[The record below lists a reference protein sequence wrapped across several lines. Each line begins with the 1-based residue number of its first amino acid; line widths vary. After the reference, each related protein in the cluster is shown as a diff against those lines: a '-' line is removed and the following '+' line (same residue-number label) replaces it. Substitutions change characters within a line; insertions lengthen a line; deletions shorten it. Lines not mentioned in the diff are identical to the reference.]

1 MKTFLDLV
9 LAGEARQDDIDDF
22 VDQWHD
28 GDASCSLA
36 EFLGMSDD
44 EYALWVEKP
53 SALSLILQLK
63 IDTLCLEGFYLQK
76 IIRFFPTH
84 LRAEKHTSSGAK

>member
-9 LAGEARQDDIDDF
+9 LTGEARQDDIDDF

-28 GDASCSLA
+28 GDTSYSLA

-53 SALSLILQLK
+53 SALNLILQAHAEGMR
-63 IDTLCLEGFYLQK
+63 LEK
-76 IIRFFPTH
+76 MSPT
-84 LRAEKHTSSGAK
+84 R

>member
-1 MKTFLDLV
+1 MKTFVDLV
-9 LAGEARQDDIDDF
+9 LTGKAHQDDIEDF

-53 SALSLILQLK
+53 SALSLILQAHAAGMRLGK
-63 IDTLCLEGFYLQK
+63 M
-76 IIRFFPTH
+76 
-84 LRAEKHTSSGAK
+84 SSTG

>member
-22 VDQWHD
+22 VEQWHD

-44 EYALWVEKP
+44 EYALWVGLRHRRP
-53 SALSLILQLK
+53 AGGQGAAGSS
-63 IDTLCLEGFYLQK
+63 DVTGHRYPRPYLRSF
-76 IIRFFPTH
+76 INY
-84 LRAEKHTSSGAK
+84 

>member
-9 LAGEARQDDIDDF
+9 LTGKAHQDDIDDF

-28 GDASCSLA
+28 GYTSCSLA

-53 SALSLILQLK
+53 SSLSLILQAHAAGMR
-63 IDTLCLEGFYLQK
+63 LEK
-76 IIRFFPTH
+76 M
-84 LRAEKHTSSGAK
+84 SSTG